1 MTDYA
6 LQANIYTDSS
16 SLNISDVDYDRAFMA
31 TIKPDTSS
39 MKIAKVEYDRALI
52 ANIYTDKSKVAA
64 LMFKYT
70 AYLANIYTDKS
81 KVKVDAKRDLAI
93 SSNIKVQPAK
103 TNIFLGADRSFIA
116 NLSKDSS
123 SIKIVPKVDRALQ
136 ATIETDSSRFNITK
150 IERDILT
157 EAPTGQTYVIIKGVD
172 VSLNGY
178 SLARN
183 SVHAINI
190 LIYGDRLSEKG
201 TDIEFIVKRNISDPD
216 DSAVIYNS
224 TNGGS
229 IALGVPSSRIKF
241 IQVKDIPETEL
252 KEYKAQIQ
260 LRESDFYLITNQR
273 PTKLYYEVRVIDSLD
288 GRYPPVE
295 AGYFNL
301 STTLIENRF

>member
-6 LQANIYTDSS
+6 LQANIYVDSS
-16 SLNISDVDYDRAFMA
+16 TINISDVDYDRAFMA
-31 TIKPDTSS
+31 IIKPDTSS
-39 MKIAKVEYDRALI
+39 MNITSVEYDRALI
-52 ANIYTDKSKVAA
+52 ANIFTDTSKSSG

-70 AYLANIYTDKS
+70 AYLANIFTDKS
-81 KVKVDAKRDLAI
+81 KVSVNAKRDLAF
-93 SSNIKVQPAK
+93 SSQIDVQPAK
-103 TNIFLGADRSFIA
+103 TNIFLGADRAASA
-116 NLSKDSS
+116 SLSSDKS
-123 SIKIVPKVDRALQ
+123 SINITTKIDKALQ
-136 ATIETDSSRFNITK
+136 ATIETDSSNFEISRV
-150 IERDILT
+150 ERDILT

-190 LIYGDRLSEKG
+190 LVYGDRLSELG
-201 TDIEFIVKRNISDPD
+201 TDLEFIVKRNISDPD

-224 TNGGS
+224 TNGRG
-229 IALGVPSSRIKF
+229 IKF

-260 LRESDFYLITNQR
+260 LKESDFYLISQQR
-273 PTKLYYEVRVIDSLD
+273 PIKLYYEVRVIDSLD

-301 STTLIENRF
+301 TTTLIENRF

>member
-6 LQANIYTDSS
+6 LQANIYVDSS
-16 SLNISDVDYDRAFMA
+16 TINISNVDYDRAFMA
-31 TIKPDTSS
+31 IIKPDTSS
-39 MKIAKVEYDRALI
+39 MNITSVEYDRALI
-52 ANIYTDKSKVAA
+52 ANIFTDTSKSSA

-70 AYLANIYTDKS
+70 AYLANIFTDKS
-81 KVKVDAKRDLAI
+81 QVSVNAKRDLAF
-93 SSNIKVQPAK
+93 SSQIDVQPAK
-103 TNIFLGADRSFIA
+103 TNIFLGADRAASA
-116 NLSKDSS
+116 SLSSDKS
-123 SIKIVPKVDRALQ
+123 SIKITTKLDKALQ
-136 ATIETDSSRFNITK
+136 ATIETDSSNFEISRV
-150 IERDILT
+150 ERDILT

-190 LIYGDRLSEKG
+190 LVYGDRLSELG
-201 TDIEFIVKRNISDPD
+201 TDLEFIVKRNISDPD

-224 TNGGS
+224 TNGRG
-229 IALGVPSSRIKF
+229 IKF
-241 IQVKDIPETEL
+241 IQVKSIPETEL

-260 LRESDFYLITNQR
+260 LKESDFYLISQQR
-273 PTKLYYEVRVIDSLD
+273 PIKLYYEVRVIDSLD

-301 STTLIENRF
+301 TTTLIENRF

>member
-16 SLNISDVDYDRAFMA
+16 NLEISDVNYDRAFKA
-31 TIKPDTSS
+31 TIKPDNSS
-39 MKIAKVEYDRALI
+39 IKIDKVEYDRALI
-52 ANIYTDKSKVAA
+52 ANIYTDKSKIAA

-81 KVKVDAKRDLAI
+81 KVEIDAKRDLAI

-103 TNIFLGADRSFIA
+103 TNIFLGADRSFTA
-116 NLSKDSS
+116 KLNKDNS
-123 SIKIVPKVDRALQ
+123 SIKIVPKLDRALQ
-136 ATIETDSSRFNITK
+136 ATIETDSSKFNISK

-224 TNGGS
+224 TNSKG
-229 IALGVPSSRIKF
+229 IKF

-260 LRESDFYLITNQR
+260 LKESDFYLITNQR

-288 GRYPPVE
+288 GSYPPVE

-301 STTLIENRF
+301 STTLIENKW

>member
-16 SLNISDVDYDRAFMA
+16 KIAISNVDYDRAFIA
-31 TIKPDTSS
+31 VINTDTSS
-39 MKIAKVEYDRALI
+39 MKVTKVEYDRALI
-52 ANIYTDKSKVAA
+52 ANIFTDTSKSSA

-81 KVKVDAKRDLAI
+81 VALVEAKRDLAY
-93 SSNIKVQPAK
+93 SSRIEVQPTN
-103 TNIFLGADRSFIA
+103 TNIFLGADRA
-116 NLSKDSS
+116 ATAHLSSDTS
-123 SIKIVPKVDRALQ
+123 SIRVITKVDKALQ
-136 ATIETDSSRFNITK
+136 ATIETDSSAISISK
-150 IERDILT
+150 VERDILT

-183 SVHAINI
+183 SVHAIN
-190 LIYGDRLSEKG
+190 LLVYGDRLSAKG
-201 TDIEFIVKRNISDPD
+201 TNLEFIVKRNISDPD

-224 TNGGS
+224 TQGKG
-229 IALGVPSSRIKF
+229 IKF
-241 IQVKDIPETEL
+241 IQVNNIPETEL

-260 LRESDFYLITNQR
+260 LKESDFYLISQQR
-273 PTKLYYEVRVIDSLD
+273 PIKLYYEVRVIDSLD

-301 STTLIENRF
+301 TTTLIENRF

>member
-16 SLNISDVDYDRAFMA
+16 TLNISDVDYDRAFMA
-31 TIKPDTSS
+31 TIKPDNSF
-39 MKIAKVEYDRALI
+39 MNIDKVEYDRALI
-52 ANIYTDKSKVAA
+52 ANIYTDKSKISA

-81 KVKVDAKRDLAI
+81 KVKVDAKRDLAV
-93 SSNIKVQPAK
+93 SSNIRVQPAK
-103 TNIFLGADRSFIA
+103 TNIFLGADRA
-116 NLSKDSS
+116 ATAKLSRDNS
-123 SIKIVPKVDRALQ
+123 SINMVPKVDRALQ
-136 ATIETDSSRFNITK
+136 ATIETDSSTFNVSK

-224 TNGGS
+224 TNGKG
-229 IALGVPSSRIKF
+229 IKF

>member
-16 SLNISDVDYDRAFMA
+16 SLNISNVDYDRAFMA
-31 TIKPDTSS
+31 TIKPDSSS
-39 MKIAKVEYDRALI
+39 MKISKVEYDRALI
-52 ANIYTDKSKVAA
+52 ANIYTDKSKIAA

-93 SSNIKVQPAK
+93 SSKIQVQPAK
-103 TNIFLGADRSFIA
+103 TNIFLGADRSLTA
-116 NLSKDSS
+116 KLNKDNS
-123 SIKIVPKVDRALQ
+123 SISIVPKVDRALQ
-136 ATIETDSSRFNITK
+136 ATIETDSSKFSISK

-201 TDIEFIVKRNISDPD
+201 TNIEFIVKRNISDPD

-224 TNGGS
+224 TNGKG
-229 IALGVPSSRIKF
+229 IKF

-260 LRESDFYLITNQR
+260 LKESDFYLITNQR

-301 STTLIENRF
+301 STTLIDTRF

>member
-16 SLNISDVDYDRAFMA
+16 TLNISDVDYDRAFMA
-31 TIKPDTSS
+31 TIKPDNSS
-39 MKIAKVEYDRALI
+39 MKIDRVEYDRALI
-52 ANIYTDKSKVAA
+52 ANIYTDKSKIAA

-81 KVKVDAKRDLAI
+81 KVKVNAKRDLAI
-93 SSNIKVQPAK
+93 SSNIKVQPTK
-103 TNIFLGADRSFIA
+103 TNIFLGADRSFA
-116 NLSKDSS
+116 AKLSSDSS
-123 SIKIVPKVDRALQ
+123 SIKIVPKVDRALK
-136 ATIETDSSRFNITK
+136 ATIETDSSKFNISK

-178 SLARN
+178 SLAKN

-224 TNGGS
+224 TNGKG
-229 IALGVPSSRIKF
+229 IKF

-301 STTLIENRF
+301 STTLIENKW

>member
-16 SLNISDVDYDRAFMA
+16 SLEISDVNYDRAFMA
-31 TIKPDTSS
+31 TIKPDNSS
-39 MKIAKVEYDRALI
+39 MKIDKVEYDRALI
-52 ANIYTDKSKVAA
+52 ANIYTDKSKIAA

-81 KVKVDAKRDLAI
+81 NVKVDAKRDLAI
-93 SSNIKVQPAK
+93 SSNIRVQPAK
-103 TNIFLGADRSFIA
+103 TNIFLGADRSFTA
-116 NLSKDSS
+116 KLNKDNS

-136 ATIETDSSRFNITK
+136 ATIETDSSKFSISK

-201 TDIEFIVKRNISDPD
+201 TNIEFIVKRNISDPD

-224 TNGGS
+224 TNGKG
-229 IALGVPSSRIKF
+229 IKF

-260 LRESDFYLITNQR
+260 LKESDFYLITNQR

-301 STTLIENRF
+301 STTLIDTRF

>member
-6 LQANIYTDSS
+6 LQANIYVDSS
-16 SLNISDVDYDRAFMA
+16 TINISNVDYDRAFMA
-31 TIKPDTSS
+31 IIKPDTSS
-39 MKIAKVEYDRALI
+39 MNITSVEYDRALI
-52 ANIYTDKSKVAA
+52 ANIFTDTSKSSA

-70 AYLANIYTDKS
+70 AYLANIFTDKS
-81 KVKVDAKRDLAI
+81 QVSVDAKRDLAF
-93 SSNIKVQPAK
+93 SSQIDVQPAK
-103 TNIFLGADRSFIA
+103 TNIFLGADRAASA
-116 NLSKDSS
+116 NLSSDKS
-123 SIKIVPKVDRALQ
+123 SINITTKIDKALQ
-136 ATIETDSSRFNITK
+136 ATIETDSSNFEISRV
-150 IERDILT
+150 ERDILT

-190 LIYGDRLSEKG
+190 LVYGDRLSELG
-201 TDIEFIVKRNISDPD
+201 TDLEFIVKRNISDPD

-224 TNGGS
+224 TNGKG
-229 IALGVPSSRIKF
+229 IASSNASSRIKF

-260 LRESDFYLITNQR
+260 LKESDFYLISQQR
-273 PTKLYYEVRVIDSLD
+273 PIKLYYEVRVIDSLD

-301 STTLIENRF
+301 TTTLIENRF

>member
-16 SLNISDVDYDRAFMA
+16 SLEISDVNYDRAFKA
-31 TIKPDTSS
+31 TIKPDNSS
-39 MKIAKVEYDRALI
+39 MKIDKVEYDRALI
-52 ANIYTDKSKVAA
+52 ANIYTDKSKIAA

-103 TNIFLGADRSFIA
+103 TNIFLGADRSFTA
-116 NLSKDSS
+116 KLNKDNS
-123 SIKIVPKVDRALQ
+123 SINIVPKVDRALQ
-136 ATIETDSSRFNITK
+136 ATIETDSSKFNISK

-224 TNGGS
+224 TNGKG
-229 IALGVPSSRIKF
+229 IKF

-260 LRESDFYLITNQR
+260 LKESDFYLITNQR

-301 STTLIENRF
+301 STTLIDTRF